1 MQITVLDDYQDAVR
15 HLNCFK
21 LLDGHDVQI
30 LQQSYTDI
38 SELASILQDTEVLL
52 LIRERTKITAEL
64 LQLLPKLRLISQ
76 TGKISNHLDLDA
88 CNAYR
93 VAVAESSGSPV
104 APAELT
110 WLLIMAGLRRL
121 PEAVAAMKA
130 GKWQI
135 NIGQSVAGKTIGIWG
150 YGKIGRLVARYAKA
164 FGAEAIVWGS
174 EGSREEAVKDGCLA
188 ASSKSDFFHFA
199 DVITLHLRLLP
210 ATRGIVKLEDLR
222 SMKPSALLVNTARA
236 ELIEPGALLQALRNC
251 TPGAAAVDVYESEP
265 VLDPQHPLFLLPNVI
280 CTPHLGYVEENA
292 YEQLF
297 KLAFENIVAFA
308 QGRPQHIVNPQV
320 LIAPAHG

>member
-150 YGKIGRLVARYAKA
+150 YGKI
-164 FGAEAIVWGS
+164 
-174 EGSREEAVKDGCLA
+174 
-188 ASSKSDFFHFA
+188 
-199 DVITLHLRLLP
+199 
-210 ATRGIVKLEDLR
+210 
-222 SMKPSALLVNTARA
+222 
-236 ELIEPGALLQALRNC
+236 
-251 TPGAAAVDVYESEP
+251 
-265 VLDPQHPLFLLPNVI
+265 
-280 CTPHLGYVEENA
+280 
-292 YEQLF
+292 
-297 KLAFENIVAFA
+297 
-308 QGRPQHIVNPQV
+308 
-320 LIAPAHG
+320 